1 MKGCSSAEW
10 VCILTRS
17 KVLGM
22 NRRDFFKLTGLG
34 SAAMFLAPAV
44 LGSAWTEQWNA
55 QDAVKFAVAHALA
68 LGGTYADACVG
79 PCQIVGQQDGFAP
92 AELLESDLLGMRIC
106 TAQGW
111 RKVVFREFDRESIQK
126 DLSAALATNVPI
138 QDPRDYWLAAKFCKE
153 TVLAHV
159 SSDSTL
165 EFGLNTAMLRYG
177 QPLDLPLNGPNT
189 LFCDI
194 LLHQ

>member
-1 MKGCSSAEW
+1 MQTPA
-10 VCILTRS
+10 
-17 KVLGM
+17 
-22 NRRDFFKLTGLG
+22 
-34 SAAMFLAPAV
+34 LAPAKLLV
-44 LGSAWTEQWNA
+44 NRMDLHLLNYWNPTSSACE
-55 QDAVKFAVAHALA
+55 FARPKA
-68 LGGTYADACVG
+68 GGRSYFG
-79 PCQIVGQQDGFAP
+79 
-92 AELLESDLLGMRIC
+92 
-106 TAQGW
+106 
-111 RKVVFREFDRESIQK
+111 EFDRESIQK

>member
-1 MKGCSSAEW
+1 
-10 VCILTRS
+10 
-17 KVLGM
+17 M

-34 SAAMFLAPAV
+34 SATIFLAPAV
-44 LGSAWTEQWNA
+44 LGSAWTAQWNA
-55 QDAVKFAVAHALA
+55 QDAVKFAVAQALA
-68 LGGTYADACVG
+68 QGATYADACIG
-79 PCQIVGQQDGFAP
+79 PCEVVGHQEDFSPSGLF
-92 AELLESDLLGMRIC
+92 ESDLLGMRIC

-111 RKVVFREFDRESIQK
+111 RKVVLREFDRESIQQS
-126 DLSAALATNVPI
+126 LSSALSNAVPK
-138 QDPRDYWLAAKFCKE
+138 QAPREYWLAAKFCKE
-153 TVLAHV
+153 TAVAHV

>member
-1 MKGCSSAEW
+1 
-10 VCILTRS
+10 
-17 KVLGM
+17 M

-68 LGGTYADACVG
+68 HGATYADACLG
-79 PCQIVGQQDGFAP
+79 PCEIVGQHDGFASTD
-92 AELLESDLLGMRIC
+92 LLASDLLGMRMC

-126 DLSAALATNVPI
+126 SLASVLVADI
-138 QDPRDYWLAAKFCKE
+138 AMQAPREYWLAAKFNKE
-153 TVLAHV
+153 TVLAHA
-159 SSDSTL
+159 SSDSSL
-165 EFGLNTAMLRYG
+165 EIGLNTAMLRYG
-177 QPLDLPLNGPNT
+177 QPLDLPFNGPNT